1 MVITYYL
8 LLITYFIFFFVR
20 FEPGLNI
27 TYEVERFYAT
37 EISIFTNRIGEVFL
51 IAFEQDE
58 VFDVVFPYE
67 VILSVFF
74 LLMPWRRRYVLG
86 RHCKKPV

>member
-1 MVITYYL
+1 MRQVSDIMSSTSSYGYYLLPDTYYL
-8 LLITYFIFFFVR
+8 FYLFFVR

-67 VILSVFF
+67 IILSVFF
-74 LLMPWRRRYVLG
+74 
-86 RHCKKPV
+86 C